1 MGGEKTIMTFAELV
15 YRVHLIIGC
24 DLIQASRLVTLNL
37 WILTSDA
44 LVAGH
49 NDMIDPGTAD
59 MVMETVR
66 TSMAGTLDLIYGS

>member
-1 MGGEKTIMTFAELV
+1 MTFAELV
-15 YRVHLIIGC
+15 QRTHMITGM

-37 WILTSDA
+37 WILTGDA

-49 NDMIDPGTAD
+49 NDMIDPGTVD

-66 TSMAGTLDLIYGS
+66 SSMAGTLDMIYGS

>member
-1 MGGEKTIMTFAELV
+1 MTFAELV
-15 YRVHLIIGC
+15 QRTHLITGMG
-24 DLIQASRLVTLNL
+24 LIQASRLVTLNL

-59 MVMETVR
+59 MVLETVR
-66 TSMAGTLDLIYGS
+66 TSMAGTLDLTYGS

>member
-1 MGGEKTIMTFAELV
+1 MNFAELV
-15 YRVHLIIGC
+15 HRVHLIIGS

-44 LVAGH
+44 PVAGH

-59 MVMETVR
+59 MVIETVR
-66 TSMAGTLDLIYGS
+66 TSMAGTLDMIYGS